1 MGSTD
6 APIRAGLI
14 YQRKEQA
21 ERLKQTLREAGID
34 LTVELDVAGLRT
46 GGLDDEHVEVYIVN
60 LEAEIEDLLDEVTE
74 LLDATSRPVV
84 YNDADVSSDL
94 SGWDQARWARHLAAK
109 IRKER
114 GLLPPTPVGAEAI
127 PVPRKQEPAAP
138 VAREEMAQV
147 ETAAA
152 AINMDGQDVAETVD
166 DTKPTASFEESHE
179 AQAAEATEAL
189 PESPLLDLSLEL
201 LDEPP
206 ASTDAALDEG
216 VESETWDTPLA
227 SSDDVEVQA
236 EALLAEPVEQF
247 GQRADAAASLL
258 LGEDLGLALEIDDL
272 GAEANSRDEAEN
284 ASPSQWDLDL
294 PAEEETELLGQ
305 LDALSD
311 AGRDSGQDP
320 APVPTE
326 PTEMALELELDLDL
340 GSEIG
345 SEPALSVM
353 TDEAGLEPVDEL
365 DDLSLFAA
373 ADSDGVDDLEVVDV
387 PAEDG
392 LGLDDLNSLF
402 DDSAL
407 VQAEAAD
414 DDQGLDLGE
423 VGIELQEELVELELD
438 EALPVADDDSLPT
451 ADDLA
456 SATVP
461 DLDALFDGTAEEAA
475 AAGDRDGEAPR
486 SPGLSLPDISEW
498 VLEPLDELEDTDTA
512 EKQAAL
518 AAHGLD
524 LRELVSSKPSG
535 TAPPQAAG
543 SKPTGPE
550 VAPTSASTPQRPP
563 ESSASL
569 ESDSLDLDL
578 GIDFGELDLV
588 TEPELEAPPPP
599 TPSPAALVTDATA
612 DSASDGPQRV
622 VILGASIGGPD
633 SIRSYLKAIDANLK
647 AAFVLVQHMGAE
659 FLELMAQQLDRVTPL
674 QVQLATHGSRLKE
687 GEVLVAPVG
696 KRLLF
701 DKQAVADLSQ
711 EAGNTAYSPSIDQ
724 VLSDSLQ
731 RWGAK
736 RLLVIIFSGMANDA
750 VSGARQLAEAG
761 VPIWAQDPASCVIS
775 SMVDGVVAAKVVS
788 FIGTPEQLAEQT
800 NRLLA

>member
-1 MGSTD
+1 MGFTD

-34 LTVELDVAGLRT
+34 LTVELDVAGLRA

-74 LLDATSRPVV
+74 LLDATTKPVV

-109 IRKER
+109 IHKER
-114 GLLPPTPVGAEAI
+114 GLLPPTPVGAQAI
-127 PVPRKQEPAAP
+127 PVPRKQEPAVP
-138 VAREEMAQV
+138 VAVEESAPV
-147 ETAAA
+147 ETAEA
-152 AINMDGQDVAETVD
+152 AIDFDSLEVTDTADEALETVVV
-166 DTKPTASFEESHE
+166 EEAE
-179 AQAAEATEAL
+179 APPAEATEEL

-201 LDEPP
+201 LDEPA
-206 ASTDAALDEG
+206 ASFDQALNEGIESDTWAVSPESPDDE
-216 VESETWDTPLA
+216 A
-227 SSDDVEVQA
+227 VQA
-236 EALLAEPVEQF
+236 DAPLTEPAEPSSQH
-247 GQRADAAASLL
+247 GDTAASLL
-258 LGEDLGLALEIDDL
+258 MGEDLGLALDVDDL
-272 GAEANSRDEAEN
+272 ATGGVGGDQVEGASTSD
-284 ASPSQWDLDL
+284 WGLDL
-294 PAEEETELLGQ
+294 PAEEMSGLAEQ
-305 LDALSD
+305 LDTLPEASGD
-311 AGRDSGQDP
+311 APLDPEP
-320 APVPTE
+320 APAE
-326 PTEMALELELDLDL
+326 PEKEALELDLDL
-340 GSEIG
+340 GLELG
-345 SEPALSVM
+345 SETTLSAA
-353 TDEAGLEPVDEL
+353 TDDAGLDAVDEL

-373 ADSDGVDDLEVVDV
+373 ADAPAVDDLEVLDA

-392 LGLDDLNSLF
+392 LGLDDLDSLF
-402 DDSAL
+402 DDSAPL
-407 VQAEAAD
+407 QTEAVD
-414 DDQGLDLGE
+414 EDQGLDLGE

-438 EALPVADDDSLPT
+438 GTLPVGEDDSLPA

-456 SATVP
+456 SSTVP
-461 DLDALFDGTAEEAA
+461 DLDELFEGAPEESAVS
-475 AAGDRDGEAPR
+475 GEGGGEAPR

-498 VLEPLDELEDTDTA
+498 VLEPLDDEAEDTATA

-524 LRELVSSKPSG
+524 LRDLASGKPSTTPTQPASSKP
-535 TAPPQAAG
+535 TPAPA
-543 SKPTGPE
+543 
-550 VAPTSASTPQRPP
+550 SASQSPT
-563 ESSASL
+563 ESSGNL
-569 ESDSLDLDL
+569 DSDSLDLDL
-578 GIDFGELDLV
+578 GIDFGELDLIA
-588 TEPELEAPPPP
+588 EPEAPPPP
-599 TPSPAALVTDATA
+599 APAPASAAVAATA
-612 DSASDGPQRV
+612 AAGPASDGPQRV

-633 SIRSYLKAIDANLK
+633 SIRSYLKAIDADLK

-674 QVQLATHGSRLKE
+674 QVQLATQGSRLKE

-696 KRLLF
+696 KRLMF
-701 DKQAVADLSQ
+701 DDQAVADLSQ
-711 EAGNTAYSPSIDQ
+711 DAGNTAYSPSIDQ
-724 VLSDSLQ
+724 VLTDSLE